1 MIILHTNKGD
11 IKIELDFDKAPVTA
25 KTSSNTSKTA
35 STTA

>member
-25 KTSSNTSKTA
+25 KLRA
-35 STTA
+35 IR

>member
-11 IKIELDFDKAPVTA
+11 IKIELDFDKAPLLL
-25 KTSSNTSKTA
+25 KTSSNTLKTA